1 MYCTAI
7 FYLVFPGFFEG
18 ISQMWNHKSYLLFI
32 VILKKK
38 HILKGSLVR
47 KRHCIM
53 IRDRLRTLSNTNEL
67 LYCSCY
73 CFFNR
78 VLNTP
83 LMMTVARY
91 WESFSSKTKILFS
104 VISKKDTIN
113 IYSWQYGST
122 YNMNVGLNEKKIS
135 SCLKHQTEKTT
146 AVEWNEDMNI

>member
-1 MYCTAI
+1 
-7 FYLVFPGFFEG
+7 
-18 ISQMWNHKSYLLFI
+18 MWNHKPYLLFI

-38 HILKGSLVR
+38 HILKWNFVR
-47 KRHCIM
+47 KRHCIK

-122 YNMNVGLNEKKIS
+122 YNMNVGLNEKKKS